1 MYNYY
6 LDLKKEKEREDKLKQ
21 EQEQKL
27 FQLRHKSKKYSF
39 IIN

>member
-6 LDLKKEKEREDKLKQ
+6 LDLKKEKEKEDKIKQ

-27 FQLRHKSKKYSF
+27 FKLRHKSKIF
-39 IIN
+39 FH

>member
-6 LDLKKEKEREDKLKQ
+6 LALKKEKEKEDKIKQ

-27 FQLRHKSKKYSF
+27 FKLRHKSKIF
-39 IIN
+39 FQ

>member
-6 LDLKKEKEREDKLKQ
+6 LDLKKEKEREDKIKQ

-27 FQLRHKSKKYSF
+27 FKLRHKSKISF
-39 IIN
+39 TIN

>member
-6 LDLKKEKEREDKLKQ
+6 LDLKKEKEREDKIKQ

-27 FQLRHKSKKYSF
+27 FKLRHKSKIF
-39 IIN
+39 FH

>member
-6 LDLKKEKEREDKLKQ
+6 LALKKEREKEDKIKH

-27 FQLRHKSKKYSF
+27 FKLRHKSKIF
-39 IIN
+39 FH

>member
-6 LDLKKEKEREDKLKQ
+6 LDLKKEKEREDKLRQ

-27 FQLRHKSKKYSF
+27 FQLKHKSKIFFHY
-39 IIN
+39 

>member
-6 LDLKKEKEREDKLKQ
+6 LALKKEKEKEDKIKQ

-27 FQLRHKSKKYSF
+27 FKLRHKSKIF
-39 IIN
+39 FH

>member
-6 LDLKKEKEREDKLKQ
+6 LDLKKEKEREEKIKQ

-27 FQLRHKSKKYSF
+27 FKLRHKSKISF
-39 IIN
+39 TIN

>member
-6 LDLKKEKEREDKLKQ
+6 LALKKEKEREDKIKQ

-27 FQLRHKSKKYSF
+27 FKLRHKSKIF
-39 IIN
+39 FH

>member
-6 LDLKKEKEREDKLKQ
+6 LALKKEKEKEDKIKQ

-27 FQLRHKSKKYSF
+27 FKLRHKSKISF
-39 IIN
+39 TIN